1 MTKQFLLS
9 AALVLLMS
17 TIWQACKK
25 TAETP
30 PVSHLGWTHYTI
42 EQLKTVATCTNGCS
56 KRFTKDAY
64 ITGVVLADELSGN
77 FYKEVYIRDTYAD
90 GETNCGMHLDFMASK
105 CNFFIGDS
113 IRVNLKGLN
122 VWINSQTGLL
132 EIDSL
137 DYEKNVVKYGSGPAP
152 QPKQLSLD
160 HLADFPAYYCDL
172 ITVNNVGFNSGD
184 TAQFY
189 ADPILQQS
197 LNRTLSSC
205 NGNTLIVRT
214 SNFAKF
220 AQSKTPKGFGS
231 ITGIATAYQ
240 GTSQMAIRDLR
251 DVSMNGAGCTIYLKR
266 DFNDNSISSNGWTQ
280 QSVLNSSVTWS
291 ASSFSGAYF
300 AKCSG
305 YISGNKDAEC
315 WLISPAIN
323 LAAANLPVLSFIT
336 AANFT
341 GPALE
346 VHVSTNYNTGAPSTA
361 TWTKLNNVA
370 LSGTGYVWT
379 PSGLLNLESFKS
391 PNVRIAFRYQSTTSG
406 AATFEVDDVIV
417 REN

>member
-1 MTKQFLLS
+1 MKRVILFSILTISLAF
-9 AALVLLMS
+9 
-17 TIWQACKK
+17 IWQACTKK
-25 TAETP
+25 AESP
-30 PVSHLGWTHYTI
+30 PVSRLGWTHYTV
-42 EQLKTVATCTNGCS
+42 EQLKAVATCTSGCS

-64 ITGVVLADELSGN
+64 ITGVVLADELNGN

-90 GETNCGMHLDFMASK
+90 GEKNRGIHLDFTASK

-113 IRVNLKGLN
+113 IRVNLKGLD
-122 VWINSQTGLL
+122 VGINSQTGLL

-152 QPKQLSLD
+152 QPKQLTLD
-160 HLADFPAYYCDL
+160 QLSDFPNYYCDL
-172 ITVNNVGFNSGD
+172 ITVNNVGFDAAD
-184 TAQFY
+184 TAQIF

-220 AQSKTPKGFGS
+220 AQTKTPKGFGS

-315 WLISPAIN
+315 WLISPSIN
-323 LAAANLPVLSFIT
+323 LAASNHPILSFIT

-346 VHVSTNYNTGAPSTA
+346 VHVSTNYNSGAPSSA

-370 LSGTGYVWT
+370 LSTTGYVWT
-379 PSGLLNLESFKS
+379 ASGPLSLDAFKS
-391 PNVRIAFRYQSTTSG
+391 QNVRIAFRYQSTTSG